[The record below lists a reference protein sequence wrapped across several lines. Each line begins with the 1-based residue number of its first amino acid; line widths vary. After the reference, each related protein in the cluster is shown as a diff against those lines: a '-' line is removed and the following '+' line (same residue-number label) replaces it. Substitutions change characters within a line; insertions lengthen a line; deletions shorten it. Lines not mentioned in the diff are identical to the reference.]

1 MLFSFL
7 HFLIYQT
14 CTFIN
19 YQLCIFSPS
28 INFLIIFMT
37 SSFLKIKRTTRY
49 PIPESTTLTNSSTVL
64 WSFHKLTI
72 LQMQITATVLIP
84 TVIKFLLN
92 ILILQ
97 ICRLSCLQIANI
109 MLSAINVVNA
119 VAISLQFSIKIKFNP
134 TLTIALIIVA
144 IRITFSFCAGNK
156 THWLYIHP
164 YIQDIKNCSYCEKQC
179 HHWSKILWNRT
190 SPINHLV

>member
-1 MLFSFL
+1 MSFSFL

-14 CTFIN
+14 YTFIN

-72 LQMQITATVLIP
+72 LQMQITATILIP

-97 ICRLSCLQIANI
+97 ICRLSCLSGAWHLEIWFYFGNF
-109 MLSAINVVNA
+109 NGV
-119 VAISLQFSIKIKFNP
+119 FSQVSFP
-134 TLTIALIIVA
+134 TSHSDIPHLA
-144 IRITFSFCAGNK
+144 FSD
-156 THWLYIHP
+156 YV
-164 YIQDIKNCSYCEKQC
+164 S
-179 HHWSKILWNRT
+179 
-190 SPINHLV
+190 